1 MSDVRYA
8 KANRHRFLRGFT
20 LIELLVVIAI
30 IALLIALLM
39 PAVQQAREAAR
50 RTQCLNNL
58 KQLGIALH
66 NYHDSSRLFPPGWI
80 DQFPPPPPDPFP
92 DKLIADFNSDYRIP
106 ITDQAQTQNLTVV
119 FGPTQPD
126 VEYQEWIVSHNWGW
140 HAFIL
145 SQMEESTIHL
155 DFKTN
160 PLKDSQNNIDA
171 IIVNIESYRCPSSN
185 DPTPVPGGLGLQ
197 NYRGCIGTSPT
208 NGVLFE
214 NSSIS
219 FKDIPDGTS
228 NTIMLG
234 ESKFGFWADG
244 NTCCVRV
251 HNDTIDTSDNITFDD
266 NDDVDFATFDS
277 YRMINE
283 DANGDPIDAVHF
295 FGFGSWHPAAVH
307 FLLSDGSSRPI
318 DRNID
323 WQVFR
328 DISTRNGDEQL
339 DNF

>member
-8 KANRHRFLRGFT
+8 KNNRHRFLRGFT

-30 IALLIALLM
+30 IALLVSLLM

-58 KQLGIALH
+58 KQLGLALH
-66 NYHDSSRLFPPGWI
+66 NYHDSSKVFPPGWI
-80 DQFPPPPPDPFP
+80 DQFPPPIPDPFP
-92 DKLIADFNSDYRIP
+92 DKVIADFTSDYNIP
-106 ITDQAQTQNLTVV
+106 IINQAQTQNLAVV
-119 FGPTQPD
+119 FGPSQVQP
-126 VEYQEWIVSHNWGW
+126 YNEWIVSHNWGW

-145 SQMEESTIHL
+145 DQMDETTVNL
-155 DFKTN
+155 DFKNN
-160 PLKDSQNNIDA
+160 PLKDSLNNQEA
-171 IIVNIESYRCPSSN
+171 ILINIKSYQCPSAN
-185 DPTPVPGGLGLQ
+185 DPTPIPGGLGLQ

-208 NGVLFE
+208 NGIMFE
-214 NSSIS
+214 NSSIR
-219 FKDIPDGTS
+219 FKDIIDGLT

-234 ESKFGFWADG
+234 ESRFGFWADG

-251 HNDTIDTSDNITFDD
+251 HNDQIDTSDSVTFDD

-277 YRMINE
+277 YRLLDE
-283 DANGDPIDAVHF
+283 DINGDPIDAIHF
-295 FGFGSWHPAAVH
+295 FGFGSWHPSAVH
-307 FLLSDGSSRPI
+307 FFLADGSARSI

-328 DISTRNGDEQL
+328 SLCTRNGGERID
-339 DNF
+339 DF